1 MTGWL
6 VDGGVTTVGRHCGGD
21 GMVGGNGGARRH
33 QTWQG
38 SQIRHAPLGG
48 AAMRHP
54 HRQQAVAVAKST
66 AAGRDRGVD
75 DEEASGGGRGTAM
88 EKMILRGCACG
99 ETCESFSN
107 SLMRAKM
114 EGLVFMHQ

>member
-1 MTGWL
+1 MAGWL
-6 VDGGVTTVGRHCGGD
+6 VDRGVTTVRRPCGGD
-21 GMVGGNGGARRH
+21 GMVGCNGSARRH
-33 QTWQG
+33 RTWQG

-54 HRQQAVAVAKST
+54 YRQQVVAVAEST
-66 AAGRDRGVD
+66 AAGRDRGAD
-75 DEEASGGGRGTAM
+75 DEEARGAAM
-88 EKMILRGCACG
+88 EKMILRGCECG